1 MKTFN
6 LKSYSL
12 KNCKSNQS
20 KNYSLILSFNHR
32 NTLTSN
38 FKKLKDQPPY
48 SKEIPLEVIDF
59 IDKGESPDSF
69 ILNMIET
76 IEKEGD
82 LMNCKEDLLNLLK
95 NKLK

>member
-1 MKTFN
+1 
-6 LKSYSL
+6 
-12 KNCKSNQS
+12 
-20 KNYSLILSFNHR
+20 
-32 NTLTSN
+32 
-38 FKKLKDQPPY
+38 
-48 SKEIPLEVIDF
+48 VIDF